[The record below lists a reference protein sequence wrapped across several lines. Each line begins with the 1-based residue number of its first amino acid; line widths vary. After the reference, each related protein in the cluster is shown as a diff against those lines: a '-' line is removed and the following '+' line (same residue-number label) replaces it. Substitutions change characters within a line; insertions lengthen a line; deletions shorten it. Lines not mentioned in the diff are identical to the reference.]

1 MHHYNLY
8 HERILFTESI
18 PLIQNYPVANLTD
31 FVPEVAWVGLTEEQ
45 VRTAGINYEVGRCS
59 FYEREGPNLGVPR
72 RSGQSSSCSE
82 CPTKCC
88 WAYIL

>member
-1 MHHYNLY
+1 MHHCNLY

-45 VRTAGINYEVGRCS
+45 VRTAGIDYEVGRCS
-59 FYEREGPNLGVPR
+59 FVTNAKARNLGVSG
-72 RSGQSSSCSE
+72 RSSSSCFE

-88 WAYIL
+88 WAYI